1 MKPIKFWYKVKATY
15 NARKNA
21 KSHTIKFCK
30 VRASKVI
37 EAINKAANDLKLN
50 GKPVQWQIVSINNT
64 PFKYIGI

>member
-1 MKPIKFWYKVKATY
+1 MKLKFWYKVKATY

-21 KSHTIKFCK
+21 KSATVKTTK
-30 VRASKVI
+30 VRAYAVI
-37 EAINKAANDLKLN
+37 EAIQKAANDLKLT